1 MNVKRAFYAQKRFSK
16 VRINSIPFQVNEK
29 LIFLFLMNPS
39 DQDSPVFRRL
49 RQLMLNVIW
58 LALIFIGTLV
68 AMGQD
73 LYDLAVN
80 RYQNGR
86 EAKVSLQMNSP
97 LDRLDKA
104 SSPYPC
110 TIVINPQAYATASD
124 QPLQKTNPLRQK
136 AELYILGKDK
146 GRLHIFVDD
155 DTPPLWK
162 EIYKLQKNAAFL
174 QAHIRWQEGTSPLDS
189 AYLSFDPIRFNKI
202 QAITNDGL
210 IQYAK
215 VAVELAIGLIGI
227 MALWL
232 GLMKIAEQAG
242 LIAHLAKALKGITRR
257 LFPDVPPDH
266 PAMGAMIMNI
276 SANMLGLGNA
286 ATPLGLKAMEE
297 LNKLNKKPGV
307 ATDAMCTFLVIN
319 TSNVQLIPAT
329 VIAIRAAAGSTHP
342 TEILGP
348 VILATTINTIVGIM
362 VVKFL
367 AKWRLFKKQ
376 LETEEE

>member
-1 MNVKRAFYAQKRFSK
+1 
-16 VRINSIPFQVNEK
+16 
-29 LIFLFLMNPS
+29 
-39 DQDSPVFRRL
+39 
-49 RQLMLNVIW
+49 MLNGIW
-58 LALIFIGTLV
+58 MALIFIGTLV

-73 LYDLAVN
+73 LYDLAIN

-86 EAKVSLQMNSP
+86 ESEVRLQINRP
-97 LDRLDKA
+97 LNRLDKT
-104 SSPYPC
+104 SLPYPC
-110 TIVINPQAYATASD
+110 TVLIDPRVYATGSG
-124 QPLQKTNPLRQK
+124 QPLQKTGLLSQK
-136 AELYILGKDK
+136 AELYVQGKNK
-146 GRLHIFVDD
+146 GLLHLFVDE

-162 EIYKLQKNAAFL
+162 EIYQIQKNTAFL
-174 QAHIRWQEGTSPLDS
+174 QAHIRWQNGTIPEDS

-202 QAITNDGL
+202 QVITNDGL
-210 IQYAK
+210 IHYAK

-242 LIAHLAKALKGITRR
+242 LIERLAHALRGITTR

-329 VIAIRAAAGSTHP
+329 VIAIRAAAGSANP

-348 VILATTINTIVGIM
+348 VILATTINTVVGIL

-367 AKWRLFKKQ
+367 AKWPLFRKQ
-376 LETEEE
+376 LETEGE